1 MKSRIVY
8 LTFLSAMLWLPIY
21 IHPTEVFDMIA
32 GTSVGA
38 LMAFALVGGKACNS
52 GRPNRSVRF
61 GVRPNWEVR
70 RGSVVRPNWWFSEPK
85 PNRTKSLH
93 KSQFLLMK
101 EYQTKNL
108 GQN

>member
-38 LMAFALVGGKACNS
+38 LMAFALVGGKARKTDDHS
-52 GRPNRSVRF
+52 GERDSMTMQ
-61 GVRPNWEVR
+61 EV
-70 RGSVVRPNWWFSEPK
+70 VDF
-85 PNRTKSLH
+85 
-93 KSQFLLMK
+93 MK
-101 EYQTKNL
+101 ETTDEI
-108 GQN
+108 